1 MPRPPARF
9 KRRQAQPVSPRTKIP
24 NQAVVRKELADKLAK
39 KPVAKDLPDSDDSDK
54 LVTKGAGGR
63 RGRFINAQPIYAS
76 GGVAVSDKT
85 AAHPTRAQ
93 RKKSIGEAL
102 RSSGRDSQSPRAA
115 TTQTQNAK
123 VPNGKAT
130 TTAATPGP
138 RSSTKQ
144 PQLIPTSARPTPSRD
159 LTTIEGIRPR
169 GRQPS
174 ILHAPV
180 LEDSTLSFD
189 DSFALPEDESTPPN
203 PNKANIAT
211 STPLSSALSSS
222 TLRKR
227 KLGSDDPIRTSA
239 SRPVAKTPT
248 SEPSL
253 PAQPQSITALRTSD
267 QKHRRQTVDPEEE
280 DIMAPPRS
288 SSSVIS
294 SPQEEKITATSRQQR
309 KAKAALKMT
318 TEELQALMP
327 TKRRKTTRDQKKTG
341 SHFDIP
347 EDSTSD
353 HILGEADDS
362 FLPSKQRKG
371 KRPKQTIKSK
381 TTKSR
386 ASQSTPPPLR
396 TTRIKSAKNPTQQ
409 NQAQSRLITLSASP
423 NKAKRFGGSRSKAKG
438 SGGGKEN
445 GEGVLVVG
453 SDDDRE
459 PGLVVKVPD
468 KQKSYWDAID
478 DFSLDYEEVD
488 VYDKSSEKDAR

>member
-1 MPRPPARF
+1 M
-9 KRRQAQPVSPRTKIP
+9 SPRTKIP

-63 RGRFINAQPIYAS
+63 RGRYNAPQPIYAS
-76 GGVAVSDKT
+76 GGVAISDKT

-93 RKKSIGEAL
+93 RKRSIDEAL
-102 RSSGRDSQSPRAA
+102 RSSGRDSRSPRAA

-144 PQLIPTSARPTPSRD
+144 PQLIPTSARPTPTRD
-159 LTTIEGIRPR
+159 LTIIEGIKPR

-180 LEDSTLSFD
+180 LDNSTLSFD
-189 DSFALPEDESTPPN
+189 DSFALPEDESTPPKL
-203 PNKANIAT
+203 NKTNIAT

-239 SRPVAKTPT
+239 SRPVAGTPA

-253 PAQPQSITALRTSD
+253 PTQPQSISALRTSG
-267 QKHRRQTVDPEEE
+267 QKHRRQTVEPEEE

-294 SPQEEKITATSRQQR
+294 SPQKEKTPATSRQQR

-318 TEELQALMP
+318 TDELQAPMP
-327 TKRRKTTRDQKKTG
+327 TKRRKTTRDQKKKTG

-353 HILGEADDS
+353 HMLGEADDS
-362 FLPSKQRKG
+362 FLPGRKRKG
-371 KRPKQTIKSK
+371 KRPKHTIKAK

-386 ASQSTPPPLR
+386 ANQSTPPPLR
-396 TTRIKSAKNPTQQ
+396 STRIRSAKNPMQQ
-409 NQAQSRLITLSASP
+409 NQAQSRSITLSESP
-423 NKAKRFGGSRSKAKG
+423 NKAERCGGSRSKAKG
-438 SGGGKEN
+438 SDGGKEN
-445 GEGVLVVG
+445 EDEVLVVG
-453 SDDDRE
+453 SDDERE
-459 PGLVVKVPD
+459 PGLVVKVHD